1 MKEDDFHMRSND
13 DIVTIDEFAQ
23 EWLVP
28 DRSVEKCATESVVS
42 SINYCDIYLQN
53 KNWTLEQCSVIKDPI
68 GPFEDCHSEVSYKEY
83 YDKCIQ
89 DGCRC
94 EGCLCNVIAG
104 YAKECAKKDINVNG
118 WRNYVARCA
127 DEFKC
132 GADMILEQCH
142 THKNGSVACP
152 QTCEDLDPDQKG
164 DCERYALQAYQPQTR

>member
-1 MKEDDFHMRSND
+1 MAFSIHWTGYNTFLTVNSTLKDQTCGLCGTFNDMKEDDFHMRSND

-28 DRSVEKCATESVVS
+28 DRSVEKCASESVIS

-53 KNWTLEQCSVIKDPI
+53 KNWTLEQCSIIKDPV
-68 GPFEDCHSEVSYKEY
+68 GPFQDCHSELSYREY

-127 DEFKC
+127 DGKIRENITGV
-132 GADMILEQCH
+132 GA
-142 THKNGSVACP
+142 
-152 QTCEDLDPDQKG
+152 
-164 DCERYALQAYQPQTR
+164 ERFC